1 MQRERKE
8 RVRMKK
14 ILNWLKEH
22 KKYVLIGAG
31 IVLLLAAAFW
41 YGSGSPDSKGFLV
54 SNGQNVSG
62 QAASKTDKDT
72 KNKPGSA
79 TGEAVESQEL
89 ETDAALAAQET
100 NGQSGKKNS
109 SPSGNTG
116 NDGNTRNHGTT
127 GNGRNTGSAG
137 DSGNAGD
144 TGTAGNSA
152 TNSQTKDQS
161 SQTGSTQGS
170 AATNGQTTSKD
181 SNMVINPDT
190 GKDKYQTDPVPE
202 GKPEPVEPEEMESGS
217 TAYTCTISISCATI
231 LNNMDAL
238 DKKKV
243 NLIPKDGW
251 ILKPV
256 TVSFQEGESVFDVL
270 QRVCKEK
277 KIHMEFSNT
286 PIYNSA
292 YIEGIYNIYELDVGS
307 LSGWT
312 YKVNDWFPNYGC
324 SRYQLKDGDVISWA
338 YTCNL
343 GKDVGGSMQSSQ

>member
-1 MQRERKE
+1 MQRGRRE
-8 RVRMKK
+8 RVRMEK

-31 IVLLLAAAFW
+31 IVLLLVAAFW
-41 YGSGSPDSKGFLV
+41 YGSGSPDSKGFQI

-62 QAASKTDKDT
+62 QSAETDGEKI
-72 KNKPGSA
+72 PGNA
-79 TGEAVESQEL
+79 TGEAIASQER
-89 ETDAALAAQET
+89 ETDAALAAQAQET
-100 NGQSGKKNS
+100 DGESGKKNS
-109 SPSGNTG
+109 AASGNTG
-116 NDGNTRNHGTT
+116 NNGNT
-127 GNGRNTGSAG
+127 GNGRNAGSAG
-137 DSGNAGD
+137 NSGNSTDSGQ
-144 TGTAGNSA
+144 TGN
-152 TNSQTKDQS
+152 QS
-161 SQTGSTQGS
+161 SQTGSNQGTTT
-170 AATNGQTTSKD
+170 ANKQTTTKK

-190 GKDKYQTDPVPE
+190 EKDQYQTDPVPE
-202 GKPEPVEPEEMESGS
+202 GKPEPVEPEETEPGPV
-217 TAYTCTISISCATI
+217 TYTCTISISCATI
-231 LNNMDAL
+231 LNNMNAL

-243 NLIPKDGW
+243 NLIPADGW

-277 KIHMEFSNT
+277 KIHMEFSST

-292 YIEGIYNIYELDVGS
+292 YIEGIYNIYEFDVGS

-324 SRYQLKDGDVISWA
+324 SRYQLKDGDVICWA

-343 GKDVGGSMQSSQ
+343 GKDVGGSMQSGQ

>member
-1 MQRERKE
+1 ME
-8 RVRMKK
+8 K

-31 IVLLLAAAFW
+31 IVLLLVAAFW
-41 YGSGSPDSKGFLV
+41 YGGGSPDSRGFQV

-72 KNKPGSA
+72 KNKSGSA
-79 TGEAVESQEL
+79 TEEAIVSQEK
-89 ETDAALAAQET
+89 ETDAALTAQAQV
-100 NGQSGKKNS
+100 NGGQSGKKNS
-109 SPSGNTG
+109 MSSE
-116 NDGNTRNHGTT
+116 NDGNAGSP
-127 GNGRNTGSAG
+127 GNSGNSV
-137 DSGNAGD
+137 DSGQV
-144 TGTAGNSA
+144 GN
-152 TNSQTKDQS
+152 QS
-161 SQTGSTQGS
+161 SQTGSAQGT
-170 AATNGQTTSKD
+170 AAQQQTTTKS
-181 SNMVINPDT
+181 SMVINPDT

-202 GKPEPVEPEEMESGS
+202 GKPEPVEPEETDSGP
-217 TAYTCTISISCATI
+217 TTYTCTISISCATI
-231 LNNMDAL
+231 LNNRDAL

-324 SRYQLKDGDVISWA
+324 SRYQLKDGDVICWA

-343 GKDVGGSMQSSQ
+343 GKDVGGTMQSGQ

>member
-1 MQRERKE
+1 MQRERRE
-8 RVRMKK
+8 RVKMEK

-22 KKYVLIGAG
+22 NKYVLIGAG
-31 IVLLLAAAFW
+31 IVLLLVAAFW
-41 YGSGSPDSKGFLV
+41 YGGGSPDSRGFQV

-72 KNKPGSA
+72 KNKSGSA
-79 TGEAVESQEL
+79 TEEAIVSQEK
-89 ETDAALAAQET
+89 ETDAALVAQAQGDD
-100 NGQSGKKNS
+100 GQSGKKNS
-109 SPSGNTG
+109 PSFGNA
-116 NDGNTRNHGTT
+116 
-127 GNGRNTGSAG
+127 GNGENTGSAG
-137 DSGNAGD
+137 NSGNPTD
-144 TGTAGNSA
+144 S
-152 TNSQTKDQS
+152 SQTEYQS
-161 SQTGSTQGS
+161 SQANSSQGT
-170 AATNGQTTSKD
+170 AVQHQATTK

-202 GKPEPVEPEEMESGS
+202 GKPEPVEPEETQGG
-217 TAYTCTISISCATI
+217 TDTYTCTISISCATI
-231 LNNMDAL
+231 LDNMDAL

-292 YIEGIYNIYELDVGS
+292 YIEGIYNIYEFDVGS

>member
-1 MQRERKE
+1 ME
-8 RVRMKK
+8 K
-14 ILNWLKEH
+14 IFNWLKEH

-31 IVLLLAAAFW
+31 IVLLLVAAFW
-41 YGSGSPDSKGFLV
+41 YGSGSPDSRGFQV

-62 QAASKTDKDT
+62 QVVSETDNDT
-72 KNKPGSA
+72 KNNP
-79 TGEAVESQEL
+79 ESTIEDAIAEQRR
-89 ETDAALAAQET
+89 ETDAAFTAQET
-100 NGQSGKKNS
+100 DRQSGKKNS
-109 SPSGNTG
+109 SPLGNTG
-116 NDGNTRNHGTT
+116 NDRNAGNDRNTDNHGNTEDG
-127 GNGRNTGSAG
+127 GSMEDGGNTGSAG
-137 DSGNAGD
+137 NSGNSTDSNQAEY
-144 TGTAGNSA
+144 
-152 TNSQTKDQS
+152 QS
-161 SQTGSTQGS
+161 SQIGSTKGTT
-170 AATNGQTTSKD
+170 AAKKQTTTKK

-202 GKPEPVEPEEMESGS
+202 GKPEPVEPEETEPGP
-217 TAYTCTISISCATI
+217 TTYTCTISISCATI
-231 LNNMDAL
+231 LDNMDML

-243 NLIPKDGW
+243 NLIPADGW

-343 GKDVGGSMQSSQ
+343 GKDVGGSMQSGQ